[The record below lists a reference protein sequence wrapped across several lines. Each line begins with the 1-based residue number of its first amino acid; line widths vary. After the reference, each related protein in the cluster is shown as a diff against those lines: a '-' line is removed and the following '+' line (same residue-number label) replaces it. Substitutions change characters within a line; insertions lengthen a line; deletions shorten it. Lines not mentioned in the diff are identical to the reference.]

1 LRRKMPV
8 TEQPLVALK
17 DIIALAEARETCIPA
32 FDVGGGNPDFVRA
45 VLDVCREE
53 DSVALFIGWVGA
65 VRNFGFHALVSLVRG
80 LAAEAGVP
88 TALEL
93 DHAHLVRGLAAEA
106 GVPTALEL
114 DHAHEEADVRA
125 AIEAG
130 FTAVMFDCSDAP
142 FQENVERTRT
152 VVEYG
157 REAGVA
163 VEAALGHIA
172 GRDESVVTDPA
183 QAAEFVQLTG
193 IDMLTPAVG
202 NRHGCRGFTVPLD
215 WQVIEKL
222 NGAVRVP
229 MALHGGSGIS
239 LEDVRRAAGFGF
251 RKVNVATRL
260 HMTYTGAVRDYV
272 RENPEHGWFRWST
285 AGREALKTVV
295 TEYVDALELGGT
307 ATELRTRP

>member
-1 LRRKMPV
+1 MPV

-45 VLDVCREE
+45 VLDVCRAE

-93 DHAHLVRGLAAEA
+93 DHAHQ
-106 GVPTALEL
+106 
-114 DHAHEEADVRA
+114 EADIRA